1 MKEINYTFWKDDNF
15 FLGYL
20 NEYPDY
26 LTQGT
31 TKEELQENLKDL
43 FKDLENESI
52 PYTRKTEKLLV
63 A

>member
-1 MKEINYTFWKDDNF
+1 MKEINYTFWKDDTF

-43 FKDLENESI
+43 FKDL
-52 PYTRKTEKLLV
+52 RKRINTLYQKN
-63 A
+63 